1 MSRFILL
8 LLPCLFSIFTVA
20 QKSELTVTLTDPD
33 GNLASGTVKVTG
45 SDTTLGKSLEEG
57 SAYYVVPISGDY
69 DNDTLTF
76 RNVNPGA
83 HSRTAQQELTAYDH
97 AWTGQVTSNLKGKT
111 IADGTPIKIWSEDAE
126 DTLHTTLENET
137 YSLETTLNEPETNY
151 KLIITG
157 APGHKDNTITGTSTG
172 TNNLDIKLKGLTY
185 QSTIPLNV

>member
-57 SAYYVVPISGDY
+57 SAYYVVPISGGY

-83 HSRTAQQELTAYDH
+83 HSQKAEQELTAYNH
-97 AWTGQVTSNLKGKT
+97 AWIGQVTSKINGKT
-111 IADGTPIKIWSEDAE
+111 IADGTPVKLWADGED
-126 DTLHTTLENET
+126 DTLSTALEDEN
-137 YSLETTLNEPETNY
+137 YSLASRHQPETNY

-172 TNNLDIKLKGLTY
+172 TNNLDIKLK
-185 QSTIPLNV
+185 